1 LGSTRA
7 MKASGLWNGS
17 YEDHSDSH
25 FGPVAPIAWR
35 VHMLEISSTG
45 RIPKR
50 WTQKGQPHEPQRGMQ
65 RYGMLCNTV
74 CELVFSIEHNN
85 MAELR
90 GSISP
95 TWRRVRDRLVSV
107 HSIVER
113 T

>member
-1 LGSTRA
+1 
-7 MKASGLWNGS
+7 
-17 YEDHSDSH
+17 
-25 FGPVAPIAWR
+25 
-35 VHMLEISSTG
+35 
-45 RIPKR
+45 
-50 WTQKGQPHEPQRGMQ
+50 
-65 RYGMLCNTV
+65 MLCNTV